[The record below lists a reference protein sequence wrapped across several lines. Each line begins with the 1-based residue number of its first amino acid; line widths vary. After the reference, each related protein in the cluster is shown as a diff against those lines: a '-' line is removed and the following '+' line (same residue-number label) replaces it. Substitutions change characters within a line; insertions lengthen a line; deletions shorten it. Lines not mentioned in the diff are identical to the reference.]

1 MLSKLLLCTVLV
13 AGCYS
18 EEPDPVYPTA
28 TSPDLVEVSPGVQ
41 VIADYDYPVFYS
53 DGLWW
58 RYDGGLWY
66 RSYNYYGGWGVA
78 YNVPLGVRGIYNP
91 GGYAHWHGG
100 RVYDHRTYG
109 NYRAYRGYDHRGYGR
124 APAYRASPGQM
135 ARPIS
140 GRSMSRPMTRSAPSH
155 GGGFHGRRR

>member
-1 MLSKLLLCTVLV
+1 MLTKLLLCTVLV

-18 EEPDPVYPTA
+18 EEPTPVYATA
-28 TSPDLVEVSPGVQ
+28 TSPDLVDVSPGVQ

-58 RYDGGLWY
+58 RYDSGLWY

-78 YNVPLGVRGIYNP
+78 YNVPLGVRGVYNP

-109 NYRAYRGYDHRGYGR
+109 GYRAGGYGHRGWGR
-124 APAYRASPGQM
+124 APAYRSSHGQM
-135 ARPIS
+135 ARPM
-140 GRSMSRPMTRSAPSH
+140 GRGSFH
-155 GGGFHGRRR
+155 GGGHVGGRVGGHGGGHRR